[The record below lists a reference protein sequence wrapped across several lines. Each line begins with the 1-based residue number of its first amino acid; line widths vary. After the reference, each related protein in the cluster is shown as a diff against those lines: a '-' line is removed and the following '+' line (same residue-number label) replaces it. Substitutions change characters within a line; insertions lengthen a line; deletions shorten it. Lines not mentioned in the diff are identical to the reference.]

1 MDVDTLYQKLHRNF
15 DAPYLELL
23 WATYMPPV
31 MAAISQSVDEA
42 GRVITLVIQN
52 PNIDRR
58 SLHRI
63 MGDFILF
70 IEGDIIATC
79 QQLFNIAEYS
89 LYEQGDYM
97 RIISFYEH
105 VQNVITASGREDAI
119 PEVTH
124 LLNYIGTKFVDVLG
138 CINVIM
144 RGVGAGKFTLKIA
157 PKILEKVQVF
167 LVQSVLGPIRRVHD
181 LTSENDF
188 VEAISWPNDEEIPML
203 DYPDEVLEKIWLGQ

>member
-15 DAPYLELL
+15 DAQYLELL
-23 WATYMPPV
+23 WATYMPSV
-31 MAAISQSVDEA
+31 IAAISQSVDEV

-63 MGDFILF
+63 MGDFIFF
-70 IEGDIIATC
+70 IEGDIIAKC

-124 LLNYIGTKFVDVLG
+124 LLNYIGTKFIDVMG
-138 CINVIM
+138 CIDVVM
-144 RGVGAGKFTLKIA
+144 RGVRAGRFTPDIA
-157 PKILEKVQVF
+157 TRILEKMQVF
-167 LVQSVLGPIRRVHD
+167 LVQSILGPIRRVHD
-181 LTSENDF
+181 ITSENDF
-188 VEAISWPNDEEIPML
+188 VEAVLWPNDEEIPML
-203 DYPDEVLEKIWLGQ
+203 KYSDEVLEKIWLGQ